1 MRVLI
6 VDDSPPRRHLLTT
19 VLRAAGHEPLT
30 AANGA
35 IALGTLETE
44 TVDVVVS
51 DVKMPRVDGFA
62 LCRAMRRDA
71 RFRHLPFIFYS
82 RVFTDGAAHEFGM
95 DLGATA
101 YLDAKR
107 VLPDRMAREIAQV
120 VSRIVNV
127 EYREALVRL
136 QDDLEFA
143 RRYHAVVMS
152 ADAGTSGV
160 DELDRLL
167 SRLDSERTSLAN
179 KEDVIVPIAELD
191 RLRELSDQLR
201 EAMNRPA
208 VRGTSTPNTV
218 SEASSV
224 LAADAAQNVRLT
236 IQRINELVRKL
247 SARKEV
253 TNSDR

>member
-19 VLRAAGHEPLT
+19 VLRSAGHEPLT

-35 IALGTLETE
+35 VALGTLETE

-51 DVKMPRVDGFA
+51 DVKMPRVDGFG
-62 LCRAMRRDA
+62 LCRAMRRDV

-82 RVFTDGAAHEFGM
+82 SVFTDGVAHEFGM

-107 VLPDRMAREIAQV
+107 VLPDKMAREIAQV
-120 VSRIVNV
+120 VSRIVHV

-136 QDDLEFA
+136 QDDLEYA
-143 RRYHAVVMS
+143 RRYHAVVVS
-152 ADAGTSGV
+152 AEAAASGV
-160 DELDRLL
+160 GELDRLL

-179 KEDVIVPIAELD
+179 RQDVIVPIDELD

-201 EAMNRPA
+201 EAMSRPA
-208 VRGTSTPNTV
+208 VGAIPSATPDGTG
-218 SEASSV
+218 V
-224 LAADAAQNVRLT
+224 LPADTAQNVRLT
-236 IQRINELVRKL
+236 VRRINELVRKL
-247 SARKEV
+247 SGRREV
-253 TNSDR
+253 TNPDR